1 MSLIIEL
8 TMLVTAAIMLV
19 IKDNVQCF
27 FIFMGLAGLFDVSV
41 QLGNIYRVLSRL
53 EKSYSDKVLAEKTLS
68 TLMSAARKQ
77 VDDGK

>member
-8 TMLVTAAIMLV
+8 AMLTAAVIML
-19 IKDNVQCF
+19 IKGNSQYF

-41 QLGNIYRVLSRL
+41 NLGGIYQMLKRL

>member
-1 MSLIIEL
+1 MSLLMGIA
-8 TMLVTAAIMLV
+8 MLVMAVIML
-19 IKDNVQCF
+19 IKGNFWYF

-41 QLGNIYRVLSRL
+41 HLGNIYQVLRRL